1 MSAGPGRPGWGC
13 VGDHAAGTSGRQ
25 QGDHVRSWVRH
36 KRLHSGTRCVLWG
49 QGGGTGPCGGGGGE
63 QRAAS
68 VAGSEE
74 NVGMSLFY
82 CQAPPEAWAPPQPL
96 HHTGCPES
104 PCKAPGRGAQA
115 AQRFMESPSAEAPH
129 GGLRKAS
136 EGVCFLRGRDW
147 QDGAV
152 LLAWGPCAQQTG
164 SVCGGGGHPGLAC
177 SARTPRC
184 SLSLYFP
191 EFLCAPT
198 LLSQSSFSK
207 CV

>member
-1 MSAGPGRPGWGC
+1 MAGR
-13 VGDHAAGTSGRQ
+13 DHAGEEVGSRGQHLWRLVKKTSA
-25 QGDHVRSWVRH
+25 
-36 KRLHSGTRCVLWG
+36 C
-49 QGGGTGPCGGGGGE
+49 PC
-63 QRAAS
+63 
-68 VAGSEE
+68 
-74 NVGMSLFY
+74 FTP

-115 AQRFMESPSAEAPH
+115 AQRFAASPSAEAPH

-184 SLSLYFP
+184 SVPLLPRIPVCSDPPLP
-191 EFLCAPT
+191 VLVLQMSMKQVLEGGKLQVPDCSPSPCNSIFLLV
-198 LLSQSSFSK
+198 LLKRVWTQQTSYLI
-207 CV
+207 

>member
-1 MSAGPGRPGWGC
+1 MGSRGQHLWRLVKKTSAC
-13 VGDHAAGTSGRQ
+13 
-25 QGDHVRSWVRH
+25 
-36 KRLHSGTRCVLWG
+36 
-49 QGGGTGPCGGGGGE
+49 PC
-63 QRAAS
+63 
-68 VAGSEE
+68 
-74 NVGMSLFY
+74 FTP

-115 AQRFMESPSAEAPH
+115 AQRFAASPSAEAPH

-136 EGVCFLRGRDW
+136 EGVCFLWGRDW

-184 SLSLYFP
+184 SVPLLPRIPVCSDPPLP
-191 EFLCAPT
+191 VLVLQMSMKQVLEGGKLQVPDCSPSPCNSIFLLV
-198 LLSQSSFSK
+198 LLKRVWTQQTSYLI
-207 CV
+207 